1 MHKILQQWHHCSL
14 QWGQLGH
21 TGSGIVPGV
30 IGLHSLHPGEH
41 LPPPLSFHPSCKWVL
56 QIKSMAAGLSIFFTS
71 SLHHP
76 TPHVSRKG
84 QRIVSFTFCRANN
97 INGWQFKHK
106 CLLKYIILCMTTAA
120 VQREFSKMLKSL
132 TRKRHYYRWKCQII
146 ALHLNVLFKS
156 VSVYC
161 SQIK

>member
-1 MHKILQQWHHCSL
+1 MAPLQFAMGPVRAHWERYSSRSDSVTLAASRWTPPSPTLLSPIMQMGPTDKIHGCR
-14 QWGQLGH
+14 
-21 TGSGIVPGV
+21 P
-30 IGLHSLHPGEH
+30 
-41 LPPPLSFHPSCKWVL
+41 FH
-56 QIKSMAAGLSIFFTS
+56 FFTS

-106 CLLKYIILCMTTAA
+106 CLLKYIIVCMTTAA

-132 TRKRHYYRWKCQII
+132 TRKRHYYRWKCPII
-146 ALHLNVLFKS
+146 ALHLNVLFES